1 MRNMI
6 INFIMH
12 RLLKYLAQELATITV
27 GMTAE
32 SVVTPTVIV
41 AVSTHHA
48 LLLEL
53 IVIVNN
59 LFRRK
64 KKGHKWPKLKIMSGS
79 KAENKELM
87 AQICC
92 P

>member
-27 GMTAE
+27 DVTAE
-32 SVVTPTVIV
+32 SVVTPNVIV
-41 AVSTHHA
+41 ALSAHHA

-64 KKGHKWPKLKIMSGS
+64 KKGHKWPKLKIISAS
-79 KAENKELM
+79 KAENKKKM
-87 AQICC
+87 TQICC
-92 P
+92 L